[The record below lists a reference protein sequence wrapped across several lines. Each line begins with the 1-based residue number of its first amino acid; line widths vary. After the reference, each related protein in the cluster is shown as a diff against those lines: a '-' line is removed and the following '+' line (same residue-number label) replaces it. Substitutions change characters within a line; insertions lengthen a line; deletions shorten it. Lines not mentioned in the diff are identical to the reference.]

1 MSPFQFQQIVQLL
14 EYLAGHS
21 NEAATHAL
29 FSVKMTLEGE
39 EDMPDAI
46 SDQLRQVSHV
56 IADDIISV
64 QFRCTVEGVE
74 QVAHLFHDT
83 PYRIQ
88 RISWG
93 GQGHEVRIDC
103 RSREVLIRTDSLI
116 FLEICRHKMTGQ
128 GVRKMTVDLKIR

>member
-1 MSPFQFQQIVQLL
+1 MSPFKFQQIAPLL
-14 EYLAGHS
+14 EYLAGHGDQP
-21 NEAATHAL
+21 AAQAL
-29 FSVKMTLEGE
+29 FTVKMSLEDTDE
-39 EDMPDAI
+39 VPDAI
-46 SDQLRQVSHV
+46 ADQLRQVSHV

-74 QVAHLFHDT
+74 QVAQLFFNT

-103 RSREVLIRTDSLI
+103 RTREVLVHTDSLV
-116 FLEICRHKMTGQ
+116 FLEVCRHKLTGQ